1 MRHGIGTK
9 GWFAALSK
17 GLRNGYEHCHPQSLT
32 SYGAGIVS
40 LQAATVGFAWS
51 LVIVRLANLI
61 FAHGQKGESMIIK
74 AIICIFKGHDI
85 NPDESIVGDIMK
97 DKRNWL
103 CKCHRCGL
111 YEMHDGAISQSN
123 ITLTKSQAYRTKME
137 FERDF
142 MNMRQWAERRT
153 GWMT

>member
-1 MRHGIGTK
+1 MD
-9 GWFAALSK
+9 FA
-17 GLRNGYEHCHPQSLT
+17 
-32 SYGAGIVS
+32 I
-40 LQAATVGFAWS
+40 
-51 LVIVRLANLI
+51 
-61 FAHGQKGESMIIK
+61 GQKGESMIIK

-153 GWMT
+153 DG